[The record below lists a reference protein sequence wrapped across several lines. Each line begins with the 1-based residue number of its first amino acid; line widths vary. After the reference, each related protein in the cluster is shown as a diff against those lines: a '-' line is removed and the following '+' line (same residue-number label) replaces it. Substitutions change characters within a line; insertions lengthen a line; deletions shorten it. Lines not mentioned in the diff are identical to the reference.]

1 MSLRWEMIIGILVF
15 PFILVKDLFH
25 LYSGYVL
32 DERKENVKKEREGK
46 SNLNKIS

>member
-1 MSLRWEMIIGILVF
+1 MIIGILVF

-32 DERKENVKKEREGK
+32 DERKDNVKKKKKE
-46 SNLNKIS
+46 NQI